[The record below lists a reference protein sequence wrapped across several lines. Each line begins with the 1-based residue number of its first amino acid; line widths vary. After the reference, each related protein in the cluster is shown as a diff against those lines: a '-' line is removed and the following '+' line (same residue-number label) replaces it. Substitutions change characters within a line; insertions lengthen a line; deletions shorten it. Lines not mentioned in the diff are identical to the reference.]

1 MIVAQKAS
9 MKFAND
15 EEFLKNEEKIYNSN
29 LQLSDNITPVGVP
42 IGQLMSQRFGA
53 DKVLTGTALDDEED
67 TSNTLK
73 SLEEAEKQY
82 GKKMNQPSVSKE
94 FYRKTGSKFENM
106 MAGDSRI
113 TSQMLDE
120 GTKTESVD
128 LLAQKKKKEEEIARK
143 KAADDAAKAKAKAEQ
158 QIAIH
163 FHDDDGDFDDE

>member
-1 MIVAQKAS
+1 M
-9 MKFAND
+9 
-15 EEFLKNEEKIYNSN
+15 
-29 LQLSDNITPVGVP
+29 TPVGVP
-42 IGQLMSQRFGA
+42 IGQLMSQRFGS
-53 DKVLTGTALDDEED
+53 DKILTGTALDDEED

-113 TSQMLDE
+113 SSQMLEE
-120 GTKTESVD
+120 GSKTESID
-128 LLAQKKKKEEEIARK
+128 LLAQKKKKEEEIAKK

-158 QIAIH
+158 ALAVH
-163 FHDDDGDFDDE
+163 FHDEE